1 MNGPPPP
8 PLPPLLQAAP
18 ALVMPGPHFK
28 QSLGAML
35 PLVPG
40 AKMWVDG
47 STEPNGVQ
55 TLSCPLSLKTSGM
68 PFEIPT
74 SAGDGAVW
82 A

>member
-1 MNGPPPP
+1 MT
-8 PLPPLLQAAP
+8 LLQAAP
-18 ALVMPGPHFK
+18 ALVRPGPHLM

-40 AKMWVDG
+40 TKTWVDG

-55 TLSCPLSLKTSGM
+55 TLSWPLSLKTSGVPLEM
-68 PFEIPT
+68 PT